1 LKVFVDTNIFID
13 YYLDRK
19 DNFLP
24 LGEFAFQFFKRAI
37 ECEFFIL
44 ICDFIVLEL
53 CEVLNLDEKELNK
66 ILFADLIKKNKI
78 TKIDFNEKQ
87 YKEAGD
93 LSKSKLIPFSDA
105 LFAVL
110 ARAHNAI
117 LISRDKHY
125 NEVKNIVE
133 VKKPEEL

>member
-1 LKVFVDTNIFID
+1 MKVFVDTNIFID